1 MSFSIQNPH
10 RPIEIDYDNLPFGEF
25 ILFVLRLTAT
35 GLILEILVVP
45 FL

>member
-1 MSFSIQNPH
+1 M
-10 RPIEIDYDNLPFGEF
+10 EIDYDNLPFGEF
-25 ILFVLRLTAT
+25 ILFDLHLTAT